1 MSLQLLKKGLNVR
14 RQGLFRCYRWSL
26 LTKAQILACL
36 RLASLNL
43 VEEGTVKDVLHL
55 KHACYQ
61 CSEAVV
67 TKTDDIIANKQ

>member
-1 MSLQLLKKGLNVR
+1 MSLQLLKKGLDVK

-43 VEEGTVKDVLHL
+43 VEDQTVKDLWHEKL
-55 KHACYQ
+55 ACYQ

-67 TKTDDIIANKQ
+67 TKTDDII

>member
-1 MSLQLLKKGLNVR
+1 MSLQLLKKGLNVK

-26 LTKAQILACL
+26 LNKAQILACL

-43 VEEGTVKDVLHL
+43 VEDQTVKDLWHEKL
-55 KHACYQ
+55 ACYQ

-67 TKTDDIIANKQ
+67 TKTDDII